1 MLSIIV
7 NKYSVKYSLRDP
19 HGAHTVTFTHVG
31 QGVSGDHISKIHFT
45 SIMTSR
51 LQASSYESQSCKA
64 AHEII
69 VLKYIGREINHIAT
83 GTALSLDGEAFRGHF
98 PVPAACRNR
107 DSCPPDLGFVMAA
120 ALEGFSYRGFF
131 VSKF

>member
-1 MLSIIV
+1 MPFITA

-31 QGVSGDHISKIHFT
+31 QGVSGDHISKIHLT

-69 VLKYIGREINHIAT
+69 VLKYIGERLT
-83 GTALSLDGEAFRGHF
+83 T
-98 PVPAACRNR
+98 
-107 DSCPPDLGFVMAA
+107 
-120 ALEGFSYRGFF
+120 
-131 VSKF
+131 

>member
-1 MLSIIV
+1 MHSQVLMNTPRCHFEHSQEVLTHHNFIETSNSNHNSV

-31 QGVSGDHISKIHFT
+31 QGVSGDHISKIHLT

-69 VLKYIGREINHIAT
+69 VLKHIGERLT
-83 GTALSLDGEAFRGHF
+83 T
-98 PVPAACRNR
+98 
-107 DSCPPDLGFVMAA
+107 
-120 ALEGFSYRGFF
+120 
-131 VSKF
+131 